1 MSYSFSSSSSA
12 AAAAVAGG
20 DGETLVDCAAM
31 VCAIA
36 NAQKTD
42 SRGWFLLCVATAFSS
57 SPGSFLPSFVISFP
71 LLPFSFR
78 LLLWSW
84 KKKTKKKQKKNR
96 PAQSDFSPFFFSFKN
111 VLKKKNQK
119 KP

>member
-1 MSYSFSSSSSA
+1 MGYSFSSSA
-12 AAAAVAGG
+12 ALLLLLVAMVTNSYGLRS
-20 DGETLVDCAAM
+20 DG

-42 SRGWFLLCVATAFSS
+42 TRGWFLLCVAIAFSS

-84 KKKTKKKQKKNR
+84 KKKTKTKQT
-96 PAQSDFSPFFFSFKN
+96 FS
-111 VLKKKNQK
+111 V
-119 KP
+119 